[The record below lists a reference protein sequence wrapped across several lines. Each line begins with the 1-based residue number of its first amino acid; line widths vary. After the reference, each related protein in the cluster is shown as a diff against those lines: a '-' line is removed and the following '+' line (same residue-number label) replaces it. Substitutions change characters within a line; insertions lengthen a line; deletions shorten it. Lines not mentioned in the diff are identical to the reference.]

1 MDKTDF
7 YIYYCLI
14 FFSLIILSLSFTN
27 AIEKVVA
34 TTTDDNN
41 QDDNDDNPKN
51 EKETMKLKIKLN
63 LNNVDKSIQKLK
75 LVSYVNG
82 EVKEQYI
89 DLVKDKSKIKENIL
103 VLNLF
108 YDKSNDISSIIV
120 TDQYFVCAYAL
131 NDKNSK
137 QNNIANSGISFY
149 DCDEG
154 NIGSPDSNTAH
165 LFYTLNKFN
174 ESVNYNKVSGQGKN
188 PLAKEV
194 KINVKVPLEDAKG
207 DADKINV
214 VGMIGGQYKVET
226 INVEQ
231 ALDKQKDGNGDIL
244 DVPFVFNRTT
254 DVGQI
259 QLGDKFFGCVS
270 GEELSPQHS
279 HCEKRTLKDFEKGN
293 QLYSR
298 KDNNFK

>member
-1 MDKTDF
+1 MRNNVSRL
-7 YIYYCLI
+7 YYCVII
-14 FFSLIILSLSFTN
+14 FSISLYCLSINT
-27 AIEKVVA
+27 IGEVDG
-34 TTTDDNN
+34 TTTPNEKE
-41 QDDNDDNPKN
+41 NDDDDDDTKDQ
-51 EKETMKLKIKLN
+51 KETMKLKIKLN
-63 LNNVDKSIQKLK
+63 LNNLDKNVQKLK

-89 DLVKDKSKIKENIL
+89 DLLKETSKIKENIF
-103 VLNLF
+103 VLNLY
-108 YDKSNDISSIIV
+108 YDKSNDVSSIII
-120 TDQYFVCAYAL
+120 TDQYFVCAYAV
-131 NDKNSK
+131 NDKIPNQKNVS
-137 QNNIANSGISFY
+137 NSGVSFY

-154 NIGSPDSNTAH
+154 NIGSTDSNTAH

-174 ESVNYNKVSGQGKN
+174 ESVNYNKISGQGKN

-214 VGMIGGQYKVET
+214 IGMIGGEYKVET

-231 ALDKQKDGNGDIL
+231 ALDNQENNNGDIL

-254 DVGQI
+254 EVGQI
-259 QLGDKFFGCVS
+259 QLGDKFFGCVT

-298 KDNNFK
+298 KDNKFK

>member
-1 MDKTDF
+1 LLNNIYKL
-7 YIYYCLI
+7 YYCLI
-14 FFSLIILSLSFTN
+14 IIIFSLSLLSLSVINT
-27 AIEKVVA
+27 IGIVDA
-34 TTTDDNN
+34 TTVNKKEKDDNTKN
-41 QDDNDDNPKN
+41 Q
-51 EKETMKLKIKLN
+51 KETMKLKIKLN
-63 LNNVDKSIQKLK
+63 LNNVPPGIQKLK

-89 DLVKDKSKIKENIL
+89 DLLKDKSQINENIL
-103 VLNLF
+103 VLNLL

-120 TDQYFVCAYAL
+120 TDQYFVCAYAI
-131 NDKNSK
+131 NPK
-137 QNNIANSGISFY
+137 QNGVSFY

-165 LFYTLNKFN
+165 LFFTINKFN
-174 ESVNYNKVSGQGKN
+174 ESVNFNKISGQGKN

-194 KINVKVPLEDAKG
+194 KINIKVPIEDAKG
-207 DADKINV
+207 DADQINV
-214 VGMIGGQYKVET
+214 VGMIGGEYKVET
-226 INVEQ
+226 LNVEQ
-231 ALDKQKDGNGDIL
+231 ELDKQENNNGIL

-254 DVGQI
+254 EVGQI
-259 QLGDKFFGCVS
+259 QLGDKFFGCVT

>member
-1 MDKTDF
+1 MRNNVSGL
-7 YIYYCLI
+7 YYCVFI
-14 FFSLIILSLSFTN
+14 FSISLYCLSINT
-27 AIEKVVA
+27 IGEVDG
-34 TTTDDNN
+34 TTA
-41 QDDNDDNPKN
+41 PN
-51 EKETMKLKIKLN
+51 EKENDDDTKDQKEPMILKIKLK
-63 LNNVDKSIQKLK
+63 LNNLDKNVQKLK

-89 DLVKDKSKIKENIL
+89 DLLKEKSKIKENIL
-103 VLNLF
+103 VLNLY
-108 YDKSNDISSIIV
+108 YDKSNEVSSIII
-120 TDQYFVCAYAL
+120 TDQYFVCAYAV
-131 NDKNSK
+131 NDKIPNQKNVS
-137 QNNIANSGISFY
+137 NSGVSFY

-154 NIGSPDSNTAH
+154 NIGSTDSNTAH

-174 ESVNYNKVSGQGKN
+174 ESVNYNKISGQGEN

-214 VGMIGGQYKVET
+214 IGMIGGEYKVET

-231 ALDKQKDGNGDIL
+231 ALENQENNNGDIL

-254 DVGQI
+254 EVGQI
-259 QLGDKFFGCVS
+259 QLGDKFFGCVT

>member
-1 MDKTDF
+1 MF
-7 YIYYCLI
+7 NASYRLHYCLI
-14 FFSLIILSLSFTN
+14 IIIIFSISLLSLSFINT
-27 AIEKVVA
+27 IGIVDA
-34 TTTDDNN
+34 TTANNKEKDDDNT
-41 QDDNDDNPKN
+41 KN
-51 EKETMKLKIKLN
+51 VKETFKLKIKLN
-63 LNNVDKSIQKLK
+63 LNNVPPDIQKFK

-89 DLVKDKSKIKENIL
+89 DLSKDKSKITENNL
-103 VLNLF
+103 VLNLI
-108 YDKSNDISSIIV
+108 YDKSNDVSSIIV

-131 NDKNSK
+131 NDKIPK
-137 QNNIANSGISFY
+137 QKGVSFY

-154 NIGSPDSNTAH
+154 NIGSTDSNTAH
-165 LFYTLNKFN
+165 LFFTLNKFN
-174 ESVNYNKVSGQGKN
+174 ESVNFNKISGQGKN

-194 KINVKVPLEDAKG
+194 KINVKVPLEDAT
-207 DADKINV
+207 DAGQISV
-214 VGMIGGQYKVET
+214 VGMIGGEYKVET
-226 INVEQ
+226 LNVEQ
-231 ALDKQKDGNGDIL
+231 ALDKQENTDGDIL

-254 DVGQI
+254 EVGQI
-259 QLGDKFFGCVS
+259 QLGDKFFGCVT

>member
-1 MDKTDF
+1 MRNNLSGL
-7 YIYYCLI
+7 YYCVFI
-14 FFSLIILSLSFTN
+14 FFISLYCLSINT
-27 AIEKVVA
+27 IVEVDG
-34 TTTDDNN
+34 TTT
-41 QDDNDDNPKN
+41 PN
-51 EKETMKLKIKLN
+51 EKENDDDDTKDQKEPMKLKIKLN
-63 LNNVDKSIQKLK
+63 LNNLDKNVQKLK

-89 DLVKDKSKIKENIL
+89 DLLKEKSKIKENIL
-103 VLNLF
+103 VLNLY
-108 YDKSNDISSIIV
+108 YDKSNEVSSIII
-120 TDQYFVCAYAL
+120 TDQYFVCAYAV
-131 NDKNSK
+131 NDKIPNQKNVS
-137 QNNIANSGISFY
+137 NSGVSFY

-154 NIGSPDSNTAH
+154 NIGSTDSNTAH

-174 ESVNYNKVSGQGKN
+174 ESVNYNKISGQGKN

-214 VGMIGGQYKVET
+214 IGMIGGEYKVET

-231 ALDKQKDGNGDIL
+231 ALENQENNNGDIL

-254 DVGQI
+254 EVGQI
-259 QLGDKFFGCVS
+259 QLGDKFFGCVT

>member
-1 MDKTDF
+1 MLTNGSTLN
-7 YIYYCLI
+7 YCLI
-14 FFSLIILSLSFTN
+14 FFSITLLSLFFTN
-27 AIEKVVA
+27 TIEIVDA
-34 TTTDDNN
+34 TTANNNKDNE
-41 QDDNDDNPKN
+41 DNTKD

-63 LNNVDKSIQKLK
+63 LNNVDKGIQKLK

-89 DLVKDKSKIKENIL
+89 DLVKDKNKIKDNIL

-120 TDQYFVCAYAL
+120 TDQYFVCAYAV
-131 NDKNSK
+131 K
-137 QNNIANSGISFY
+137 NNISNQKNVGNSGVSFY

-154 NIGSPDSNTAH
+154 NIGSPESNTAH

-174 ESVNYNKVSGQGKN
+174 ESVNYNKISGQGKN

-194 KINVKVPLEDAKG
+194 KINIKVPLEDAKG
-207 DADKINV
+207 DANKINV
-214 VGMIGGQYKVET
+214 VGMIGGEYKVET

-231 ALDKQKDGNGDIL
+231 ALDKQDNGNGDIL

-254 DVGQI
+254 EVGQI
-259 QLGDKFFGCVS
+259 QLGDKFFGCVT